1 MALAAPQP
9 DARRIPP
16 GRRPAAPGLDAPAPA
31 RQHRVPAPED
41 QAMLDNPPL
50 LTIHRGHRRPAAAL
64 LAAFRGA
71 QTSHL
76 ADAMDGRGAL
86 DHRIKPMDP
95 GNAAF
100 AGPALTAFA
109 YPADIVGVYGALAEA
124 EPGDVIVAAN
134 DSYTGTAVMG
144 DLVAGMM
151 RNKGVAA
158 FVTDGLARDR
168 AGIVATGLPVF
179 ATGIMPASP
188 AANGPGVV
196 GAPVTIG
203 GQHVRPGDIIVGDA
217 DGVVVVP
224 LEAAERVLERLAAVR
239 AAEAKAIA
247 AVEAGATATD
257 RIRHVV
263 AGARVI
269 GP

>member
-1 MALAAPQP
+1 
-9 DARRIPP
+9 
-16 GRRPAAPGLDAPAPA
+16 
-31 RQHRVPAPED
+31 
-41 QAMLDNPPL
+41 MLDNPPM
-50 LTIHRGHRRPAAAL
+50 LTIHRGHTRPDAAL
-64 LAAFRGA
+64 VAAFRGA

-95 GNAAF
+95 ANAVF
-100 AGPALTAFA
+100 AGPALTALA
-109 YPADIVGVYGALAEA
+109 YPADVVGVYGALAEA
-124 EPGDVIVAAN
+124 EPGDVIVVAN
-134 DSYTGTAVMG
+134 DAYTATAVVG

-151 RNKGVAA
+151 KNKGIAA

-168 AGIVATGLPVF
+168 AGIVAAGMPLF
-179 ATGIMPASP
+179 AAGIMPASP

-196 GAPVTIG
+196 GAPITLG

-224 LEAAERVLERLAAVR
+224 LERATQVLERLAAVR
-239 AAEAKAIA
+239 AAEAEAVA
-247 AVEAGATATD
+247 NVEAGATGND
-257 RIRHVV
+257 RIRAV
-263 AGARVI
+263 AAAARII